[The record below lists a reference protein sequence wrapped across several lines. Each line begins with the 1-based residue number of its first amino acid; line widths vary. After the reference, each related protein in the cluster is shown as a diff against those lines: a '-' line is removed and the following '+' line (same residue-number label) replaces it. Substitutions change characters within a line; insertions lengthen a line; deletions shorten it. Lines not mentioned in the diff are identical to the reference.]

1 MHLTADEML
10 ALVNSLYWPFVRFSA
25 LFVVAPIFG
34 ARNFPVQARVLL
46 ALALAF
52 MVRPF
57 VEIPAGINAFSASG
71 MLVTTTQVFIGLTM
85 GIILQMVFAAVV
97 IAGQT
102 IATSMGLGFAAT
114 VDPQN
119 GVQVPVVSQYLL
131 ILATLIFLSLDGHLI
146 LIETLVKSFEL
157 FPVGLQPWPENL
169 PGHVMN
175 WISHIFSGALLLAL
189 PSVAT
194 ILLVN
199 IAFGV
204 MTRTAPQI
212 NVFSVGFP
220 ITIIVGF
227 IMILISLPTIIP
239 LLQGLLED
247 SFALSLTVLG

>member
-1 MHLTADEML
+1 MFHSADDMVQM
-10 ALVNSLYWPFVRFSA
+10 VNAVYWPFVRFSA

-46 ALALAF
+46 ALALAV
-52 MVRPF
+52 MITPLISVP
-57 VEIPAGINAFSASG
+57 EGINAFSAMG
-71 MLVTTTQVFIGLTM
+71 MAITAIQVLIGLTM

-119 GVQVPVVSQYLL
+119 GVQVPVVSQFML
-131 ILATLIFLSLDGHLI
+131 ILATLIFLSLNGHLI
-146 LIETLVKSFEL
+146 LIEMLVRSFEL
-157 FPVGLQPWPENL
+157 FPVGLFAIPENL
-169 PGHVMN
+169 AGHVMN
-175 WISHIFSGALLLAL
+175 WMSVIFADALLLAL

-199 IAFGV
+199 LAFGV

-212 NVFSVGFP
+212 NVFAVGFP

-227 IMILISLPTIIP
+227 VMILFSLPTITP
-239 LLQGLLED
+239 LLENLLSEAFARLPGLLR
-247 SFALSLTVLG
+247 

>member
-1 MHLTADEML
+1 
-10 ALVNSLYWPFVRFSA
+10 
-25 LFVVAPIFG
+25 
-34 ARNFPVQARVLL
+34 
-46 ALALAF
+46 
-52 MVRPF
+52 
-57 VEIPAGINAFSASG
+57 
-71 MLVTTTQVFIGLTM
+71 M

>member
-1 MHLTADEML
+1 
-10 ALVNSLYWPFVRFSA
+10 
-25 LFVVAPIFG
+25 
-34 ARNFPVQARVLL
+34 
-46 ALALAF
+46 

-57 VEIPAGINAFSASG
+57 VEIPAGINAFSVPG
-71 MLVTTTQVFIGLTM
+71 MLVTVTQVFIGLTM

-131 ILATLIFLSLDGHLI
+131 ILATLIFLSLNGHLI

-157 FPVGLQPWPENL
+157 FPVSLQPWPENL

-212 NVFSVGFP
+212 NVFAVGFP
-220 ITIIVGF
+220 ITIVVGF
-227 IMILISLPTIIP
+227 IMILISLPTITP
-239 LLQGLLED
+239 LLEGLLED